1 MTLKVASIYKDILAK
16 HSDEPIEILSLENKV
31 VWERGPEMVSLEQQ
45 YLVPAQRFIF
55 IMPEYNASFPG
66 ILKLMLD
73 NSDIKN
79 CWYYKKA
86 ALVGLSDGRA
96 GNLRGLE
103 HMTAILHYMK
113 VHVLY
118 NKVILSKVSEEI
130 SKQGAILKPET
141 EALLLQQIEDFL
153 KF

>member
-1 MTLKVASIYKDILAK
+1 
-16 HSDEPIEILSLENKV
+16 
-31 VWERGPEMVSLEQQ
+31 
-45 YLVPAQRFIF
+45 
-55 IMPEYNASFPG
+55 
-66 ILKLMLD
+66 
-73 NSDIKN
+73 
-79 CWYYKKA
+79 
-86 ALVGLSDGRA
+86 
-96 GNLRGLE
+96 
-103 HMTAILHYMK
+103 MK